1 MKQAGAI
8 NSLWTGNSWLQLSG
22 SLRPFVFRRIFS
34 FYQSIFLTGET
45 PTAQEGMA
53 ASGGS
58 IAQRRLNKREYAC
71 QTEKIL
77 AEKSVR
83 RLLCISM
90 DHGHIE
96 QHFHPEGRA
105 NPQIAGLQC
114 FLWV

>member
-1 MKQAGAI
+1 MG
-8 NSLWTGNSWLQLSG
+8 
-22 SLRPFVFRRIFS
+22 
-34 FYQSIFLTGET
+34 
-45 PTAQEGMA
+45 

-71 QTEKIL
+71 QAEKIL

-90 DHGHIE
+90 GHGHIE
-96 QHFHPEGRA
+96 QNYHPEGHA
-105 NPQIAGLQC
+105 NPQITGLQC